1 MKKFNLM
8 FVILLFLIS
17 SLAYAATW
25 ENFKTEKIEITDG
38 IYKEIKTYSS
48 GKIEEAIMMKI
59 DSSDVTGYFEVELVD
74 GEYQLTE
81 EGLKAMNNKMSS
93 PGGC

>member
-1 MKKFNLM
+1 MKKLNLI

-17 SLAYAATW
+17 SFAYAATW
-25 ENFKTEKIEITDG
+25 ENFKTEKIEIADG

-48 GKIEEAIMMKI
+48 GKIEEAIMMKVENA
-59 DSSDVTGYFEVELVD
+59 DVTGYFEVELVD

-81 EGLKAMNNKMSS
+81 EGIQEMNNKMMS

>member
-1 MKKFNLM
+1 MKKIN
-8 FVILLFLIS
+8 FVLILLFMFS
-17 SLAYAATW
+17 SFAFAATW
-25 ENFKTEKIEITDG
+25 ENFKTERIEITDG

-48 GKIEEAIMMKI
+48 GRIEEIILMKV
-59 DSSDVTGYFEVELVD
+59 DNEDVMGYFEVELVD

-81 EGLKAMNNKMSS
+81 EGIQEMNNKMMS